1 LPEQCA
7 SEFDRNV
14 SFKEK
19 VMRIWGYV
27 LMVLGIL
34 FLILF
39 GFAELGGAHLG
50 AFPFLIPIFLI
61 AIGSGLRSSGMG
73 ILKSKPGE
81 PAGNASVEVA
91 TAPDQASMPA
101 AEFSTVELPLT
112 PEITTL
118 IARQTSRANRF
129 LLYVSGGSLV
139 FFIILGAVLAATADN
154 SREADTFLIALGAV
168 GVASAILI
176 YGISWLTNQKPVRR
190 DLHGTT
196 YLRTTGPIEVV
207 PISSGAMLRLA
218 DRAFMMN
225 GRAGMKELS
234 KLSRGTVDYTPH
246 GHVILA
252 AWDAEGRSVYCLPG
266 YNA

>member
-1 LPEQCA
+1 
-7 SEFDRNV
+7 
-14 SFKEK
+14 
-19 VMRIWGYV
+19 MRIWGYV

-34 FLILF
+34 FLVLF

-50 AFPFLIPIFLI
+50 VFPFLIPIFLI
-61 AIGSGLRSSGMG
+61 AIGSSLRSSGMG
-73 ILKSKPGE
+73 ILKSKPVAT
-81 PAGNASVEVA
+81 AGNANVA
-91 TAPDQASMPA
+91 SAAAPGHAGA
-101 AEFSTVELPLT
+101 ATAEFSTVELPLT
-112 PEITTL
+112 PEIAAL
-118 IARQTSRANRF
+118 IARQTARANRF
-129 LLYVSGGSLV
+129 LFYVSGGFLV

-154 SREADTFLIALGAV
+154 PGEADTLLIALGAV

-176 YGISWLTNQKPVRR
+176 YGISWLTKQKPVRR

-246 GHVILA
+246 GHVVLA
-252 AWDAEGRSVYCLPG
+252 AWDAEGRSVYSLPG
-266 YNA
+266 YNVGNSAASA

>member
-1 LPEQCA
+1 
-7 SEFDRNV
+7 
-14 SFKEK
+14 
-19 VMRIWGYV
+19 MRIWGYV
-27 LMVLGIL
+27 LMVIGIL
-34 FLILF
+34 FLVLF

-50 AFPFLIPIFLI
+50 VFPFLIPIFLI

-73 ILKSKPGE
+73 ILKSKPAA
-81 PAGNASVEVA
+81 PAGNANVA
-91 TAPDQASMPA
+91 NAAAQGHAGATV

-112 PEITTL
+112 LEIATL
-118 IARQTSRANRF
+118 IARQASRANRF

-190 DLHGTT
+190 DLHGTD
-196 YLRTTGPIEVV
+196 YMRTTGPIEVV

-225 GRAGMKELS
+225 GRGGMKELG
-234 KLSRGTVDYTPH
+234 KLNRGTVDYTPH

-266 YNA
+266 YDA